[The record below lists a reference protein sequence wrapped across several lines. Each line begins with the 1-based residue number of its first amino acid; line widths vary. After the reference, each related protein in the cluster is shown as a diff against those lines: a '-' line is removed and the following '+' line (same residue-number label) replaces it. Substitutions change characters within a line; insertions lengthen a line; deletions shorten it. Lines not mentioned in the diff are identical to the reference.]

1 MEGNSVSVRLD
12 FQHFTRQLQLPNQA
26 LIAPDR
32 FAEALHLQQQDLAE
46 LARVHR
52 STISAAPG
60 NARLQGFMRNTLRV
74 LSAASEVQGDRQGA
88 IYWYRNTPIPD
99 FGHRTAEQLV
109 SEGKTD
115 TIISYLTSIASGS
128 SG

>member
-1 MEGNSVSVRLD
+1 
-12 FQHFTRQLQLPNQA
+12 
-26 LIAPDR
+26 
-32 FAEALHLQQQDLAE
+32 
-46 LARVHR
+46 
-52 STISAAPG
+52 
-60 NARLQGFMRNTLRV
+60 MRNTLRV

-115 TIISYLTSIASGS
+115 TVISYLTSIASGS